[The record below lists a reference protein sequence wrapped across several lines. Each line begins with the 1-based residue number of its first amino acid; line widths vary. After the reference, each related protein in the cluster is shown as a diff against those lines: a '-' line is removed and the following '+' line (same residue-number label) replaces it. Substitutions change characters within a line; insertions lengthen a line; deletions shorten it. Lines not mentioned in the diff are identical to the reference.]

1 MANPILRIKQGNL
14 KPVDYSVITGSGLTA
29 GELGANLTGS
39 GSYGFYIGNT
49 FGQAITFG
57 CEVTTDSAFTT
68 PSDAKIPTQK
78 ALKTYV
84 DALSVSASPVGIIS
98 RYSGTALD
106 PDGNLLVSANTPTTQ
121 LFASSEIIP
130 QTIASADL
138 AYSNGTFTNNSGN
151 IMYLLVTYQI
161 TWIAPTNISL
171 NFNAVKGAW
180 IQKTFINSVPADNVY
195 GFTSLLLQPAV
206 STSAGA
212 IRGTQNGSA
221 IIALEAGDSFSI
233 KCRSSVNTFTTST
246 ANINI
251 TGTSEINFRRATRIQ
266 IVRL

>member
-1 MANPILRIKQGNL
+1 MAKPILRIKQGNA
-14 KPVDYSVITGSGLTA
+14 KPGNYSVSTGLGLTA

-98 RYSGTALD
+98 RYSGTGLD
-106 PDGNLLVSANTPTTQ
+106 PDGNLLVSANIPTTQ
-121 LFASSEIIP
+121 LFASSEFT
-130 QTIASADL
+130 QTIASTDL
-138 AYSNGTFTNNSGN
+138 TYSSGTFTNNSGN

-161 TWIAPTNISL
+161 TWIPPTNISL

-180 IQKTFINSVPADNVY
+180 IQKSGSVPEDNVY
-195 GFTSLLLQPAV
+195 GFTSLLLQPTL
-206 STSAGA
+206 STLAGA

-221 IIALEAGDSFSI
+221 IIALATGDSFSI
-233 KCRSSVNTFTTST
+233 RCRSSVTTNTTST
-246 ANINI
+246 ATINI
-251 TGTSEINFRRATRIQ
+251 TGTSATNFTRATRIQ

>member
-84 DALSVSASPVGIIS
+84 DALSVSASPSGIIS
-98 RYSGTALD
+98 RYSGTGLD
-106 PDGNLLVSANTPTTQ
+106 PDGNLLVSANIPTTQ
-121 LFASSEIIP
+121 LFASSEFT
-130 QTIASADL
+130 QTIASTDL
-138 AYSNGTFTNNSGN
+138 TYLSGTFTNNSGN

-161 TWIAPTNISL
+161 TWIPPTNISL

-180 IQKTFINSVPADNVY
+180 IQKSGSVPADNVY

-206 STSAGA
+206 STLAGA

-233 KCRSSVNTFTTST
+233 KCRSSVNTFTTNIAS
-246 ANINI
+246 INI
-251 TGTSEINFRRATRIQ
+251 TGTSEINFTRATRIQ

>member
-1 MANPILRIKQGNL
+1 MANPILRIKQGNV
-14 KPVDYSVITGSGLTA
+14 KPGNYSVIAGSGLTA

-121 LFASSEIIP
+121 LFASSEFT
-130 QTIASADL
+130 QTIAITDL
-138 AYSNGTFTNNSGN
+138 TYSNGTFTNNSGN

-161 TWIAPTNISL
+161 TWIPPTNISL

-195 GFTSLLLQPAV
+195 GFTSLLLQPTL
-206 STSAGA
+206 STLAGA

-221 IIALEAGDSFSI
+221 IIALAAGDSFSI
-233 KCRSSVNTFTTST
+233 QCRSSVTTNTTST
-246 ANINI
+246 ATINI
-251 TGTSEINFRRATRIQ
+251 TGTSATNFTRATRIQ